1 VTYDQRSDAQAFRD
15 FEEEGWNRSASR
27 YADAFGLVTVK
38 FIDPLLDVAQV
49 GEGTRLL
56 DIACGP
62 GSLAARAASRGAKPV
77 GVDISEGM
85 LDEARRLNPT
95 VEFHQAP
102 AESLPLEDRAFDA
115 VCINFGMHH
124 FAEPDRAAAE
134 AFRVMAPGG
143 RLAYTVWSP
152 RSTFLDIATAAVEG
166 NGSLDVALPKGPP
179 VMALAEHAASD
190 RLLGDAG
197 FVEIEIEEPTRDM
210 VLESADHAL
219 DVLDSVTRTRAL
231 VEAQTPE
238 AQALIRHALVEGA
251 REFERDGKV
260 RLPMTSVLVS
270 ATRPAS

>member
-1 VTYDQRSDAQAFRD
+1 VTPDERFDPQAFRD
-15 FEEEGWNRSASR
+15 FEEEGWDRSASR

-38 FIDPLLDVAQV
+38 FIDPLLDAARV

-62 GSLAARAASRGAKPV
+62 GSLAGKAASRGAKPV

-85 LDEARRLNPT
+85 LSEARRLNLAI
-95 VEFHQAP
+95 EFRRSQ
-102 AESLPLEDRAFDA
+102 AESLPFEAGSFDA

-124 FAEPDRAAAE
+124 FAEPNRAAVE
-134 AFRVMAPGG
+134 AFRVMVTGG
-143 RLAYTVWSP
+143 RFAYTVWSP

-166 NGSLDVALPKGPP
+166 HGSFDVALPEGPP

-190 RLLGDAG
+190 RLLADAG

-210 VLESADHAL
+210 VLESAEHAL

-238 AQALIRHALVEGA
+238 AQALIRRALVEGA
-251 REFERDGKV
+251 RKFERDGKV
-260 RLPMTSVLVS
+260 RLPMTGVLVS